1 MSDEIKGQINNLK
14 TEVKRVIETET
25 RKTTDVFYDIKS
37 YFERLK
43 EDLKGLNYRLVE
55 VREGLKELK
64 NDIKEIKSD
73 IRNIEDKVNK

>member
-1 MSDEIKGQINNLK
+1 MSDEIKGQINDLK

-43 EDLKGLNYRLVE
+43 EDLKSLNYRLVE
-55 VREGLKELK
+55 VKESLKEAK
-64 NDIKEIKSD
+64 NDIKEIKND
-73 IRNIEDKVNK
+73 IRNIKDKVNK